1 MEKQTRIRKLNK
13 LFASIG
19 AKYKVIEKKHVSG
32 FPNDYTDTK
41 TRFSYKYKFQRGK
54 KSFCITFYDSVYNYE
69 HNKKPSV
76 LDVVYCLVSD
86 NPYSDIY
93 EFCEEYGYNKDAE
106 YEDAREWKRIK
117 AIYNAVKK
125 QYNNYIRLFEDVEEE
140 IQNIMLDY

>member
-1 MEKQTRIRKLNK
+1 MEKQTRLDKLNK

-19 AKYKVIEKKHVSG
+19 ANYKVIEKKPVSG

-69 HNKKPSV
+69 HNEEASV

-106 YEDAREWKRIK
+106 YEDAREWNRIK
-117 AIYNAVKK
+117 NIYYAVKK
-125 QYNNYIRLFEDVEEE
+125 QYEDYTRVFGDVQEE
-140 IQNIMLDY
+140 IQDIMLDY